1 MHISETGNNNIKQIE
16 YRSHMLEGENHLLHC
31 LFYSFAIIKNLVQIS
46 KKSNKE
52 VKKMYVS
59 HVTESIKLTKINRLL
74 NAFFMLQ

>member
-1 MHISETGNNNIKQIE
+1 
-16 YRSHMLEGENHLLHC
+16 MLEGENHLLHC

-59 HVTESIKLTKINRLL
+59 HVTESIKLTKINHLL